1 MMEIRLTK
9 PFIERE
15 EGVTHLWIRP
25 KPCYRATIASLR
37 LSIELPKG
45 VHRLPNL
52 TAHPEKEDAI
62 VVDVSSDT
70 WDVVIELY
78 TETLVSFSVGTIQL
92 TGSYLDAYGQN
103 YRFTHS
109 ITLAFADEEETEE
122 FVVDEEAVA
131 RLKQLPASPYL
142 QQTEE
147 YPMEMRPVIHLV
159 SMQTSS
165 LEKKYR
171 IDGGRVGR

>member
-1 MMEIRLTK
+1 MLETRLTK

-25 KPCYRATIASLR
+25 KPCYRATVAFLH
-37 LSIELPKG
+37 LSIELPEG

-52 TAHPEKEDAI
+52 TAHPEKGDTI
-62 VVDVSSDT
+62 VIDVSSDT

-78 TETLVSFSVGTIQL
+78 TEAPVSSSVGTIQL
-92 TGSYLDAYGQN
+92 MGSYLDEYGQS

-147 YPMEMRPVIHLV
+147 YPMEMRPAIRLV

-171 IDGGRVGR
+171 IDGGRV